1 MSLKIIVDDRKYKVW
16 KIINYLNFED
26 VDNPEID
33 PYKTKLFNQDVFNMN
48 GTEIH
53 IKHSTVRNTD
63 MLLGVL
69 VLDTKTTYGKVDNK
83 FYYQCIPDD
92 RRLPVFLITYNKK
105 EKFSK
110 KAINKYV
117 IFKFKHWNDKHPI
130 GELINSIGD
139 VDKLGNFYEY
149 QLYCKS
155 LYASIQNFNK
165 ETMKALKNKSEE
177 TYIHLIKEANKIEN
191 RESWNVYTIDPKTSK
206 DYDDAFSIRTLND
219 NTVLLSIYI
228 ANVSLWMNIMNLW
241 NSFSKRIS
249 TIYLPD
255 RKRPML
261 PTILSDVLCS
271 LNENTIRFAFTMD
284 IYLDENGVII
294 EKKYLNTSIKVKRN
308 FAYEEKDL
316 LNNSE
321 YKKLFIIVKLMN
333 KQNYYLDHIH
343 SSHDVINYLMV
354 LMNYLSAKEFLKY
367 NNGLFRSFKY
377 NNDYYIPDG
386 ISDELKK
393 FLKTWYGNG
402 SKYVKVEDDHHHDIM
417 KFNEYIHITS
427 PIRRLVDLLNLLQL
441 QDNLNILSFNDKS
454 KLFYHEWIKDDMID
468 YINLTMRSIRKVQN
482 DCELLTKL
490 IQIPYLLETIYSGCV
505 FDKIQRKDGL
515 FQYVVF
521 LKELKLVSKLITYK
535 EISDYTEHNFK
546 LYLFQDKEQL
556 KRKVRIELQI

>member
-1 MSLKIIVDDRKYKVW
+1 M
-16 KIINYLNFED
+16 
-26 VDNPEID
+26 
-33 PYKTKLFNQDVFNMN
+33 
-48 GTEIH
+48 
-53 IKHSTVRNTD
+53 
-63 MLLGVL
+63 
-69 VLDTKTTYGKVDNK
+69 
-83 FYYQCIPDD
+83 
-92 RRLPVFLITYNKK
+92 
-105 EKFSK
+105 
-110 KAINKYV
+110 
-117 IFKFKHWNDKHPI
+117 
-130 GELINSIGD
+130 
-139 VDKLGNFYEY
+139 
-149 QLYCKS
+149 
-155 LYASIQNFNK
+155 
-165 ETMKALKNKSEE
+165 
-177 TYIHLIKEANKIEN
+177 
-191 RESWNVYTIDPKTSK
+191 
-206 DYDDAFSIRTLND
+206 
-219 NTVLLSIYI
+219 
-228 ANVSLWMNIMNLW
+228 
-241 NSFSKRIS
+241 
-249 TIYLPD
+249 PD

-402 SKYVKVEDDHHHDIM
+402 SKYVKVEEDHHHDIM